1 MGLRD
6 TLKDLVNGIKEE
18 HGNDMNKKKVDEEV
32 AKIKAAENRKWREE
46 LEVSVGEAGEG
57 RKSALKE
64 KVRPDNVKTNNSP
77 KGTKKGQP
85 KGQPKRMKADRERD
99 D

>member
-6 TLKDLVNGIKEE
+6 TLKDLINGIKEE

-46 LEVSVGEAGEG
+46 LEVSVGGTSEG
-57 RKSALKE
+57 KKSALKKE
-64 KVRPDNVKTNNSP
+64 VRPNNVKRNNSP
-77 KGTKKGQP
+77 KE
-85 KGQPKRMKADRERD
+85 PKRMKEDRERD